1 MALDLAVIA
10 PVAATVPLAVAVAE
24 LGLRLPFAEPR
35 RKMQA
40 TLTKSLR
47 TMRAPAVSD
56 HWKQRAL
63 LFYSGI
69 TFRAA
74 LSLLGC
80 VAVMAAAATL
90 GVLSIG
96 LVVPNFDTVTL
107 SASGLIA
114 IFFTATLYLLLRL
127 RLTHG

>member
-1 MALDLAVIA
+1 MPDAAGVALL
-10 PVAATVPLAVAVAE
+10 ATVPLAVAIAE
-24 LGLRLPFAEPR
+24 LGLRLPFAELR
-35 RKMQA
+35 RKMQV
-40 TLTKSLR
+40 TSRKSLR

-74 LSLLGC
+74 LNLLGC
-80 VAVMAAAATL
+80 VAVLAAAAGL

-96 LVVPNFDTVTL
+96 LVIPNFDAVTL
-107 SASGLIA
+107 SITGVVSIVL
-114 IFFTATLYLLLRL
+114 TATFYLLLRL
-127 RLTHG
+127 RLKHG